1 MAIKRTIGRSKFV
14 QPTGIIPDSGGQAM
28 AQASQNIANAITGI
42 TETIDKNQ
50 LDTAIIEAEKQGKQI
65 GSRVDGNKKPIPLDL
80 TTLNS
85 FTTNIYNKSNI
96 RKASAYF
103 KEQAINSYSLA
114 LQNDAIK
121 NADASLQK
129 NLGKVGADG
138 KLLVETA
145 SEGYINSIKANVA
158 NEVWN
163 DISPRLNNIW
173 GNATRKASA
182 FQIEET
188 RKVNLNNATTVLE
201 TLLPQEAN
209 IISNGS
215 SDESVVTSI
224 AETKAKAFQLID
236 DNASSS
242 VEASNEKIKYSTNLQ
257 QLVSTNA
264 IKLAHANGM
273 SNSNLLKMAKSTS
286 ESFAT
291 DENVDSTLVYNAM
304 INEISRLDKIDDEK
318 KTEIKE
324 ASLTSAYK
332 MLLNLPKN
340 VYPSESEI
348 ASLELEHQIKIIDA
362 VNAQQKLIKTD
373 TAKLFNN
380 NLLKTISA
388 VKNNNIGV
396 VEQSGTDDNADFTS
410 DDIDWLKK
418 QKKMNM
424 VKDLVGAI
432 GHNLTKPSVEDKI
445 YKLTKEI
452 AEDFATES
460 SDVFK
465 ANMTMAMNGNG
476 KVLIPSQLRSAS
488 YIENLIKRDLIGTKN
503 YHAYTRDGW
512 INEVNRYEK
521 EFIKTNKVANIL
533 SKIPIKQKYS
543 IPINQEE
550 KNALDKETPTSFYY
564 NGKLTNYDVLSDN
577 EDVRQESIQFYTSL
591 ALSNGHV
598 PNDLKDLF
606 TNVQE
611 ITDDAVFSKLKQAYF
626 SLKKEFY
633 KKYENQSP
641 ESKWEVFASKDRNN
655 LNIDILD
662 STEGYANANEFR
674 ASYNNVSAKRNLSEI
689 FPNLSEEGLSDNAI
703 VTNELHSVLEKSDNF
718 FWQDWFTSD
727 IDGNE
732 TENNVVR
739 AWIDQNGGDFTTA
752 VISDPGIL
760 NQIIRGVKY
769 RVASKKV
776 NMNLPEKALRS
787 AVKSEFYN
795 MTGQLSL
802 HTDNYGVVHLIK
814 GNSAVREAQLLIPKD
829 AYTITKEDLIEDV
842 KSQYNKSF
850 GGGSQNTYIQEA
862 IENGKILFLPNNE
875 NVGQKTFRVIVEAE
889 DGTTETLANHYRWQW
904 EDSQVNADYKDALQ
918 KISNGGVRKLLSSF
932 NFMSKNNLDAVMS
945 TIKSNRESADTWI
958 GIINKYNSLA
968 FGVNNMT
975 TSPNNILPIIN
986 YVKSDAGKKEL
997 EDYFDD
1003 KRFLRFDLR

>member
-65 GSRVDGNKKPIPLDL
+65 GSRVDENNKPIPLDL

-96 RKASAYF
+96 KKASAYF
-103 KEQAINSYSLA
+103 KKQAINSYSLA

-121 NADASLQK
+121 NADASLQN
-129 NLGKVGADG
+129 NLGKVGSDG
-138 KLLVETA
+138 KLLVQTA

-188 RKVNLNNATTVLE
+188 RKVNLNNAITVLE

-224 AETKAKAFQLID
+224 AETKEKAFRLID

-242 VEASNEKIKYSTNLQ
+242 VEVSNAKIKYSTNLQ

-264 IKLAHANGM
+264 IKLAHASGM

-286 ESFAT
+286 EPFAT
-291 DENVDSTLVYNAM
+291 DKNVDSTLVYNAM

-324 ASLTSAYK
+324 VSLTSAYK

-380 NLLKTISA
+380 SVLKTISA

-396 VEQSGTDDNADFTS
+396 VEQAGTDDNADFTS

-432 GHNLTKPSVEDKI
+432 GHNLTKPSTEDKI

-533 SKIPIKQKYS
+533 SKIPIKQKFS

-550 KNALDKETPTSFYY
+550 KNALDKETPTSFYF
-564 NGKLTNYDVLSDN
+564 NGKLTPYDVLSDDEN
-577 EDVRQESIQFYTSL
+577 VRQESVQFYTSL
-591 ALSNGHV
+591 ALSNGHL

-611 ITDDAVFSKLKQAYF
+611 ITDDNVFSKLKQTYF

-633 KKYENQSP
+633 NKYKNQNP

-703 VTNELHSVLEKSDNF
+703 VTNELHSILEKSDNF

-739 AWIDQNGGDFTTA
+739 AWIDQNGGDFSTA
-752 VISDPGIL
+752 VMSDPGIL

-850 GGGSQNTYIQEA
+850 GGGSENTYIQKA
-862 IENGKILFLPNNE
+862 IKDGNILFLPNNE
-875 NVGQKTFRVIVEAE
+875 NVGQKTFRVVVEAE
-889 DGTTETLANHYRWQW
+889 DGTAETLANHYRWQW

-932 NFMSKNNLDAVMS
+932 NFMSRNNLDAVMS

-986 YVKSDAGKKEL
+986 YVKSDTGRKEL

>member
-1 MAIKRTIGRSKFV
+1 MMR
-14 QPTGIIPDSGGQAM
+14 
-28 AQASQNIANAITGI
+28 
-42 TETIDKNQ
+42 
-50 LDTAIIEAEKQGKQI
+50 
-65 GSRVDGNKKPIPLDL
+65 
-80 TTLNS
+80 
-85 FTTNIYNKSNI
+85 
-96 RKASAYF
+96 
-103 KEQAINSYSLA
+103 
-114 LQNDAIK
+114 
-121 NADASLQK
+121 
-129 NLGKVGADG
+129 
-138 KLLVETA
+138 
-145 SEGYINSIKANVA
+145 
-158 NEVWN
+158 
-163 DISPRLNNIW
+163 
-173 GNATRKASA
+173 
-182 FQIEET
+182 
-188 RKVNLNNATTVLE
+188 
-201 TLLPQEAN
+201 
-209 IISNGS
+209 
-215 SDESVVTSI
+215 
-224 AETKAKAFQLID
+224 
-236 DNASSS
+236 
-242 VEASNEKIKYSTNLQ
+242 
-257 QLVSTNA
+257 
-264 IKLAHANGM
+264 
-273 SNSNLLKMAKSTS
+273 
-286 ESFAT
+286 
-291 DENVDSTLVYNAM
+291 
-304 INEISRLDKIDDEK
+304 K

-324 ASLTSAYK
+324 VSLTSAYK

-340 VYPSESEI
+340 IYPSESEI
-348 ASLELEHQIKIIDA
+348 GSLSLEHQIKIIDA

-373 TAKLFNN
+373 TVKLFNN

-396 VEQSGTDDNADFTS
+396 VEQAGTDDNADFTS
-410 DDIDWLKK
+410 DDVDWLKK

-424 VKDLVGAI
+424 VKDLVGTI
-432 GHNLTKPSVEDKI
+432 GHNLTKPSTEDKI

-533 SKIPIKQKYS
+533 SKIPIKQKFS

-564 NGKLTNYDVLSDN
+564 NGKLTDYDVLSDN

-611 ITDDAVFSKLKQAYF
+611 ITDDNVFSKLKQAYF

-633 KKYENQSP
+633 KKYENQNP

-674 ASYNNVSAKRNLSEI
+674 AVHNNVSAKRNLSEI

-703 VTNELHSVLEKSDNF
+703 VTNEVHSVLEKSDNF
-718 FWQDWFTSD
+718 FWQDWITSD

-739 AWIDQNGGDFTTA
+739 AWIDQNGGDFSTA

-760 NQIIRGVKY
+760 NQIIKGVKY

-862 IENGKILFLPNNE
+862 IKDGNILFLPNNE
-875 NVGQKTFRVIVEAE
+875 NVGQKTFRVVVEAK
-889 DGTTETLANHYRWQW
+889 DGTAETLANHYRWQW

-932 NFMSKNNLDAVMS
+932 NFMSRNNLDAVMS